1 MDANKSKTYKALS
14 DEVNALARS
23 INTAGVSRDAVMG
36 AKKRRK
42 AAKKSSAKKSSSK
55 KTSKRKSSTKKVSK
69 RKSSKKSK
77 MAMFGDKLITLGI
90 KLDGKNARRTARR

>member
-23 INTAGVSRDAVMG
+23 INSAGLSRDAIMG
-36 AKKRRK
+36 AKRRRR
-42 AAKKSSAKKSSSK
+42 AAKKSSAKKSSGRKASR
-55 KTSKRKSSTKKVSK
+55 RKSSGKKRSSK

-77 MAMFGDKLITLGI
+77 PVMFDTKMMTLSV
-90 KLDGKNARRTARR
+90 K